1 MSSEQRKATMRAYSK
16 QRYAAMRLLSGGQVG
31 ARLRSHGQLSPV
43 EERRRYVQLKKI
55 AVGQCK
61 ICHLV
66 CDENTH
72 VAFAW
77 DHLDRKDKVL
87 NLSRMVNRKYTIQQ
101 INDEIAKCRL
111 LCHCCHAFVTY
122 LGDHHKEQDIRFTE
136 DHPQLFN
143 YS

>member
-16 QRYAAMRLLSGGQVG
+16 QRYKAMRLLSGGQVG

-55 AVGQCK
+55 AVGQCE
-61 ICHLV
+61 ICNLV

-101 INDEIAKCRL
+101 IDDEIAKCRL

-122 LGDHHKEQDIRFTE
+122 LGDHHKEQDIRFTA
-136 DHPQLFN
+136 DHPQLFD
-143 YS
+143 YA